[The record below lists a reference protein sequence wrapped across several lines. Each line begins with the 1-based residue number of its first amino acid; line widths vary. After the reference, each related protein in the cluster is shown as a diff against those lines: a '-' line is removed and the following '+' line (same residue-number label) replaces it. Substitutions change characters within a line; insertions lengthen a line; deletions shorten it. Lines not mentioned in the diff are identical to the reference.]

1 MKQTLR
7 NLIAEGKTKQTIA
20 QLRQLTK
27 NDADLNAEVVQL
39 SARFSHYERQQ
50 RMGVEDPS
58 VLGIELNKI
67 NNALLSVIDR
77 LDEGTTSER
86 VTSSHPFT
94 TAKKEV
100 INNPTDADTPSV
112 FSTFNS
118 MKNILYVV
126 STGLT
131 LAAVYYIFEWYKAEP
146 QNKEPLPALLLGIAG
161 LVAIVITWQYEGTAS
176 SASGGFFRSNRAV
189 IKGNKNTVRQGQKG
203 NSSTIETN
211 NAQIDGDEN
220 DFQQG

>member
-7 NLIAEGKTKQTIA
+7 NLIAEGKTKQAIA

-39 SARFSHYERQQ
+39 SARFSAYEHQK
-50 RMGVEDPS
+50 RMATEDPS
-58 VLGIELNKI
+58 VLSIELNKI
-67 NNALLSVIDR
+67 NNALLSVIER
-77 LDEGTTSER
+77 LEGDVER
-86 VTSSHPFT
+86 SG
-94 TAKKEV
+94 
-100 INNPTDADTPSV
+100 NLQG
-112 FSTFNS
+112 FSNVNAPNVNATFNS

-131 LAAVYYIFEWYKAEP
+131 LAALYYIFEWYTAEP

-161 LVAIVITWQYEGTAS
+161 LIAIGITWRYDEAAS
-176 SASGGFFRSNRAV
+176 NPSGGFFRSNKAV
-189 IKGNKNTVRQGQKG
+189 VKGNKNTVRQGQKG
-203 NSSTIETN
+203 NPSTIETN
-211 NAQIDGDEN
+211 NATIDGDEN